1 MMSRIDFQEARMSP
15 VVRQDS
21 AISAAQTPGN
31 AQRQMLK
38 RTFFPV
44 ALIASAISV

>member
-1 MMSRIDFQEARMSP
+1 MSP

-21 AISAAQTPGN
+21 AIPAAHVPGN

-38 RTFFPV
+38 RTSVLPV
-44 ALIASAISV
+44 ALIAFAISV